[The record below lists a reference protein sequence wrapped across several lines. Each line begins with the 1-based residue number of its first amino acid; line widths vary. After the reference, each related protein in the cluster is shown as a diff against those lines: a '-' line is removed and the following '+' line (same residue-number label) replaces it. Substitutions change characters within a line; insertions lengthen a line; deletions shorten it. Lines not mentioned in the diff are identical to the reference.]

1 MNNETVNNLINNYAT
16 ELGNL
21 HSNLVIERANNQALQ
36 TQLDKANQELKEL
49 KDKQDADKQDTDK
62 QDTNKQD
69 TTKED

>member
-21 HSNLVIERANNQALQ
+21 HSKLVIERANNQALQ
-36 TQLDKANQELKEL
+36 TQLDKAKQELKEL
-49 KDKQDADKQDTDK
+49 KDKQDADKQDA
-62 QDTNKQD
+62 NKQD

>member
-1 MNNETVNNLINNYAT
+1 MNNETVNNLINDYAI

-36 TQLDKANQELKEL
+36 TQLDKAKQELKEL
-49 KDKQDADKQDTDK
+49 KDKQDADKQEA
-62 QDTNKQD
+62 NKQD

>member
-36 TQLDKANQELKEL
+36 TQLDKAKQELKEL
-49 KDKQDADKQDTDK
+49 KDKQDADKQEA
-62 QDTNKQD
+62 NKQD